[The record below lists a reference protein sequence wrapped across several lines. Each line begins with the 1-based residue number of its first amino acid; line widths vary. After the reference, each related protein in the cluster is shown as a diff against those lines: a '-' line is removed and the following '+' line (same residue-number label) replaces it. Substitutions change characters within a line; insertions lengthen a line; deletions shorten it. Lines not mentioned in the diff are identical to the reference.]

1 MGTNGRIYF
10 LCTAIEDSLVKYEHI
25 YYSSSNHVV
34 DTFSLSYLLPGWF
47 PGFSEK
53 LGAKVENL
61 DDTED

>member
-1 MGTNGRIYF
+1 MD
-10 LCTAIEDSLVKYEHI
+10 TAIEDSLVKYEHI
-25 YYSSSNHVV
+25 YIIPHQIVV
-34 DTFSLSYLLPGWF
+34 DTFSLSHLLPGWF